1 VYWLVLAA
9 ELALLAGLLVPLGLS
24 ALAVGGRLLRLSPRL
39 LVTERLLLSLYLSG
53 GILYVLA
60 ALPLGVFGK
69 PLLLALLALG
79 FLGLLLLPETR
90 EGWPTWRD
98 RDASHPSTPLSLS
111 LIVLL
116 GTLGLLLYESFLLGA
131 QALPNS
137 FDGSVQTTFVTL
149 LLHEGHV
156 PYTLAPIAPFGVVY
170 PQGTSVWF
178 GSGSALYGWSPSFA
192 PVAVP
197 ALFLA
202 LGAPAAYSWG
212 RRLQGRDA
220 GRAWVAGV
228 PFLAVFGLLATWPRF
243 LVAGSYDFV
252 LGVPLF
258 LVLLGLLEELV
269 HAKRIPWRLTLA
281 LGVFTGI
288 LASLSVVSAELL
300 VPLFVAMAWACHGQ
314 DRSGWPGWLAGGALL
329 GALGALFV
337 TPSLWGFARWWGYPG
352 HVLTALAP
360 GYVPLTTAT
369 PSSAGVFVGLVD
381 PFLFRPQDVWLSP
394 FPVLKVELAALLA
407 IGFVLIGLRVLR
419 PAPEICRY
427 IQRRAARHLVVGTL
441 VCLAAV
447 AFLVFGAAEPGP
459 ASLLSG
465 FSSAAELSIL
475 LFLMYTGVASLA
487 LAGAFERLG
496 KTEPAPVPRV
506 PTRHRRRPATLAR
519 PVRRGRGMGA
529 WILSAALVAG
539 VVASGAA
546 VTVVEAPPYLSTILT
561 DLSNVS
567 AGDLAALEWSAGL
580 PSCSK
585 VLVAP
590 GSAGQFL
597 PAYSHAQLLYPM
609 NPPPQSGPYQRAV
622 ANLSYGNVTTPVLS
636 DLSALGV
643 TVVFVTGQ
651 TNVLYLPFD
660 PYPMLYSGDFSV
672 LFHQE
677 DAYLFQYGPGAAA
690 SGCAP

>member
-60 ALPLGVFGK
+60 ALPLGIFGK
-69 PLLLALLALG
+69 PLVLALLALG
-79 FLGLLLLPETR
+79 FLGLVLLPETR
-90 EGWPTWRD
+90 QGWPSWRL
-98 RDASHPSTPLSLS
+98 RNSLHSSTPVALS

-116 GTLGLLLYESFLLGA
+116 GTLGLLLYESFLLGTK
-131 QALPNS
+131 ALPNS
-137 FDGSVQTTFVTL
+137 FDGSVQATFVTL

-178 GSGSALYGWSPSFA
+178 GAGTALYGWSPSFA

-202 LGAPAAYSWG
+202 LGAPAAYAWG
-212 RRLQGRDA
+212 RRLQGREP
-220 GRAWVAGV
+220 GRAWVAGL

-281 LGVFTGI
+281 LALFTGI
-288 LASLSVVSAELL
+288 LASLSIVSAELL
-300 VPLFVAMAWACHGQ
+300 VPLYVAMAWACHGQ
-314 DRSGWPGWLAGGALL
+314 SRSSWPGWLAGGALL
-329 GALGALFV
+329 GAFGALFV
-337 TPSLWGFARWWGYPG
+337 APSLWGFARWWGYPG
-352 HVLTALAP
+352 HVMTVVTP
-360 GYVPLTTAT
+360 GYVRLPAAALSA
-369 PSSAGVFVGLVD
+369 AGVFAGLVD
-381 PFLFRPQDVWLSP
+381 PFLFRSQDVWLSP
-394 FPVLKVELAALLA
+394 FPILKVELAALLA

-427 IQRRAARHLVVGTL
+427 VQRRAARHLIVGTL
-441 VCLAAV
+441 VCLASV
-447 AFLVFGAAEPGP
+447 GVLVFGAAEPGP
-459 ASLLSG
+459 ASLLAG
-465 FSSAAELSIL
+465 FSSAAEVSIL

-487 LAGAFERLG
+487 LAGAFERLRS
-496 KTEPAPVPRV
+496 TNPPPSPRV
-506 PTRHRRRPATLAR
+506 PTPPKRRHAALAHRPR
-519 PVRRGRGMGA
+519 HGPGIGPWVV
-529 WILSAALVAG
+529 SAVLVAG
-539 VVASGAA
+539 VIASGAA
-546 VTVVEAPPYLSTILT
+546 VTVVEAPPYLSTILS

-567 AGDLAALEWSAGL
+567 AGDVAALEWSAGL

-609 NPPPQSGPYQRAV
+609 YPPPQSGPYQRAV
-622 ANLSYGNVTTPVLS
+622 ANLTYGNLTAPVLS

-651 TNVLYLPFD
+651 TNVLYPPFD